1 MVKEYV
7 NTIEKM
13 CGRYSAWQIWN
24 DFISISAIALVN
36 VCDLEQAPEREKTYL
51 QIVAKYDKKELE
63 IFCKLM
69 AKLVAD
75 LEKCAD
81 QDILGEVYQALSMNS
96 KVNAQYFTPYNISK
110 MMAQMISEPKDFKDE
125 PQIVNEPA
133 CGSGVNLIALANV
146 MKEKGINY
154 QRNVYFV
161 AQDIDPL
168 VAKMCYI
175 QMSLLGM
182 PGIVIVGDTLAS
194 PMKGEYWLTPFHFV
208 FGIAILQRYKKK
220 QEQEIESQQE
230 EKTDLDN
237 DWLLELVGIGE

>member
-96 KVNAQYFTPYNISK
+96 KVNAQYFYNT
-110 MMAQMISEPKDFKDE
+110 
-125 PQIVNEPA
+125 V
-133 CGSGVNLIALANV
+133 
-146 MKEKGINY
+146 
-154 QRNVYFV
+154 
-161 AQDIDPL
+161 
-168 VAKMCYI
+168 
-175 QMSLLGM
+175 
-182 PGIVIVGDTLAS
+182 
-194 PMKGEYWLTPFHFV
+194 H
-208 FGIAILQRYKKK
+208 
-220 QEQEIESQQE
+220 
-230 EKTDLDN
+230 
-237 DWLLELVGIGE
+237 